1 MYVTSLDLGSLG
13 QNYFHSVRS
22 VPFQLQ
28 AEPQSH
34 GPIIEALLIIKS
46 VFTVYKYSPNKM
58 AIGRDKIN
66 LLIFCWPNF
75 AKNTTE
81 GAFLCENIYECIGES
96 FTIFDNALES

>member
-1 MYVTSLDLGSLG
+1 MHVCYVIRFGVFKSKFI
-13 QNYFHSVRS
+13 YFHSVRS
-22 VPFQLQ
+22 VPFQVQ
-28 AEPQSH
+28 TKPQCH
-34 GPIIEALLIIKS
+34 GPIIEDLLIIKS

-81 GAFLCENIYECIGES
+81 GAF
-96 FTIFDNALES
+96 FV